1 MPWAEAAAKEQ
12 FNTSGEAVLPTLLD
26 FPQTYCFLYSFL
38 LLLVLGIR
46 ALGVKVGL
54 ELVN

>member
-12 FNTSGEAVLPTLLD
+12 FNPDGEPVLLTHLD
-26 FPQTYCFLYSFL
+26 FPQTYCILYSFL
-38 LLLVLGIR
+38 LLFALGIR